1 MSLRLIA
8 EADLGIIME
17 DSTTGFGW
25 DIAITSPDG
34 ASEDVTGFSNDIS
47 QLIDPETGA
56 MVSGRMASVA
66 IRISTLM
73 TLGLNL
79 PRGISN
85 SASNPWLITFNDIN
99 GSSYTFKISQSNPD
113 RALGVVTCMLE
124 AFE

>member
-34 ASEDVTGFSNDIS
+34 VSEDVTGFSNDIS